1 MRKAK
6 NAIIATVSAALAALT
21 LAAFAFA
28 LTRINTYSA
37 RSGLHHA
44 STGYWYGEFSSD
56 DIRSYSNSFSD
67 SKYAKFSV
75 KGKSATITGKS
86 GYYGNYKTLSIDLEG
101 IDGAWHRTSPYQTG
115 SSSQSF
121 TRTVNYTGDIVSAD
135 YFAEIYDGTSSG
147 SDFLDGYIISVS

>member
-21 LAAFAFA
+21 LAASA

-86 GYYGNYKTLSIDLEG
+86 GYYGESEY
-101 IDGAWHRTSPYQTG
+101 
-115 SSSQSF
+115 
-121 TRTVNYTGDIVSAD
+121 RTV
-135 YFAEIYDGTSSG
+135 
-147 SDFLDGYIISVS
+147 